1 MDESPYV
8 FCQQGSPV
16 KVPLYLCVRESINVR
31 GIDDDVPGLTDGGLR
46 MRLRALASAALGA
59 FISHSTPSMKMSAD

>member
-8 FCQQGSPV
+8 FCQRGNPV

-46 MRLRALASAALGA
+46 MRLRA
-59 FISHSTPSMKMSAD
+59 